1 MYSAN
6 ASAYGGN
13 FVPHLTVAP
22 LTACAERGRAGPS
35 PFHFVV
41 PYPIPPL
48 PLRGSLAS
56 WWAVS
61 ALRRIPR
68 SDDCR
73 KRPPHDP
80 REPRSGNGAEGLHPL
95 PAGRPPL
102 PTAHFQWSGLRP
114 TGVVPCFSCGMPQ
127 RASPPVA
134 GCPQMHSPDGRGL
147 PPPTWRWCPRCTSR
161 CIQYRTSFLPE
172 IILIP
177 VVYLYLKT

>member
-41 PYPIPPL
+41 PYPIPPP
-48 PLRGSLAS
+48 PLRGYLAS
-56 WWAVS
+56 GWAVT
-61 ALRRIPR
+61 ALRRIHR

-80 REPRSGNGAEGLHPL
+80 R
-95 PAGRPPL
+95 
-102 PTAHFQWSGLRP
+102 
-114 TGVVPCFSCGMPQ
+114 
-127 RASPPVA
+127 
-134 GCPQMHSPDGRGL
+134 
-147 PPPTWRWCPRCTSR
+147 
-161 CIQYRTSFLPE
+161 
-172 IILIP
+172 
-177 VVYLYLKT
+177 

>member
-22 LTACAERGRAGPS
+22 LTACAERGRACPS

-134 GCPQMHSPDGRGL
+134 GCPQMDSPDGRGL
-147 PPPTWRWCPRCTSR
+147 PPPTWRWCPPMHL
-161 CIQYRTSFLPE
+161 QVHP
-172 IILIP
+172 IP
-177 VVYLYLKT
+177 DSLSS